1 MSIIPDKFIN
11 LNVSKSVAMESLKKK
26 IEAVDSNMYGPTMDS
41 VAAKMYEDR
50 QMHMNSVTSTFNQ
63 FIF

>member
-1 MSIIPDKFIN
+1 M
-11 LNVSKSVAMESLKKK
+11 AMDSLKKK

-50 QMHMNSVTSTFNQ
+50 QMHMNSVTSTFN
-63 FIF
+63 